1 MKFRLVKLKMKTGSV
16 LFGTRR
22 VGTRSGGRDGLDHQ
36 NLMSFG
42 QCTLFMKKYVAVC
55 QVRRDPR
62 GEAFPLHWLR
72 EDKKVISLEQ
82 RIFK

>member
-1 MKFRLVKLKMKTGSV
+1 MKTGLV

-22 VGTRSGGRDGLDHQ
+22 VGTGSGGRDGLDHRDTP
-36 NLMSFG
+36 
-42 QCTLFMKKYVAVC
+42 TLTITFFMKKNVAVC

-72 EDKKVISLEQ
+72 DAKIT
-82 RIFK
+82 